1 MTKLEPGGRHTVA
14 VDILARRAVAD
25 EKPFMLEFT
34 DVPAT
39 EIIAPVEIAAASG
52 SGG

>member
-1 MTKLEPGGRHTVA
+1 MKKVEPGEMHTVA
-14 VDILARRAVAD
+14 VDTLARRAVAD
-25 EKPFMLEFT
+25 EKRFMLEFN

-39 EIIAPVEIAAASG
+39 EIIAPVEVVAASG